1 MDFIAQFDSLIS
13 YTKNRTVASKNL
25 LFLTLAGKADFLGRI
40 EKGEEIRQEKNMR
53 HGCGLD
59 LKEVFPHAPR
69 MAIDTNLLEKFSEA
83 HGISGYEDD
92 VRKLVIQEL
101 DGFGELSAD
110 GSGCLFSTHGV
121 SGPRVMLAAHM
132 DEIGFLV
139 QHITGNGFL
148 QLVGIGGWWP
158 HTLLSQRV
166 VVKTRYGRSIRGVI
180 GSKPPHFLPEG
191 QRNSV
196 MSMDALFVDIGAESA
211 EQARNE
217 FGIHLGDPVVPDVE
231 FARLENPVRVMG
243 KAFDNRAGLSA
254 MIEAFKILCREGH
267 PNTLIAAATAQEEV
281 GTRGA
286 RTAGAAMRPDCAIVL
301 EGPPADDTPGF
312 STVDAQGALGAGV
325 QVRLFDPTAITNPR
339 LAALTEKVAVREGI
353 PFQLTVRRSGGTDA
367 GALHLSGKG
376 VPCIVLGIPTRY
388 IHAHHG
394 VLDLRDYSAAIDL
407 TVALARSL
415 DRGTVE
421 ALTNYLS

>member
-1 MDFIAQFDSLIS
+1 
-13 YTKNRTVASKNL
+13 
-25 LFLTLAGKADFLGRI
+25 
-40 EKGEEIRQEKNMR
+40 
-53 HGCGLD
+53 
-59 LKEVFPHAPR
+59 
-69 MAIDTNLLEKFSEA
+69 MAIDSELLEKFSEA
-83 HGISGYEDD
+83 HGISGHEDE
-92 VRKLVIQEL
+92 VRNLVA
-101 DGFGELSAD
+101 GELAGCGEFSTD
-110 GSGCLFSTHGV
+110 GSGCLFCTNGD

-139 QHITGNGFL
+139 QNITGNGFL

-166 VVKTRYGRSIRGVI
+166 LVKTRSGRSIQGVI

-196 MSMDALFVDIGAESA
+196 MSMEALFVDVGAESA

-217 FGIHLGDPVVPDVE
+217 FGIHLGDPVVPDVK
-231 FARLENPVRVMG
+231 FTSLENPFRVMG
-243 KAFDNRAGLSA
+243 KAFDNRAGLSV
-254 MIEAFKILCREGH
+254 MIEAFKTLCREGH
-267 PNTLIAAATAQEEV
+267 PNTLIAAATVQEEV

-286 RTAGAAMRPDCAIVL
+286 RTAGAAMRPDCVIVL

-312 STVDAQGALGAGV
+312 TLPDSQGVLGGGV
-325 QVRLFDPTAITNPR
+325 QIRLFDPTAITNPR
-339 LAALTEKVAVREGI
+339 LAALAEEAAVKAGI

-388 IHAHHG
+388 IHAHNG
-394 VLDLRDYSAAIDL
+394 VLDLRDYCAAVEL

-415 DRGTVE
+415 DHEAVE
-421 ALTNYLS
+421 ALTHYLP

>member
-1 MDFIAQFDSLIS
+1 
-13 YTKNRTVASKNL
+13 
-25 LFLTLAGKADFLGRI
+25 
-40 EKGEEIRQEKNMR
+40 
-53 HGCGLD
+53 
-59 LKEVFPHAPR
+59 
-69 MAIDTNLLEKFSEA
+69 MAIDSELLGKFSEA
-83 HGISGYEDD
+83 HGISGHEDE
-92 VRKLVIQEL
+92 VRNLVAREL
-101 DGFGELSAD
+101 AGCGEFSSD
-110 GSGCLFSTHGV
+110 GSGCLFCANGN

-139 QHITGNGFL
+139 QNITGNGFL

-166 VVKTRYGRSIRGVI
+166 LVKTRSGRSVQGVI

-196 MSMDALFVDIGAESA
+196 MSMEALFVDVGAENA

-217 FGIHLGDPVVPDVE
+217 FGIHLGDPVVPDVK
-231 FARLENPVRVMG
+231 FTSLENPFRVMG
-243 KAFDNRAGLSA
+243 KAFDNRAGLSV
-254 MIEAFKILCREGH
+254 MIEAFKTLCREGH
-267 PNTLIAAATAQEEV
+267 PNTLIAAATVQEEV

-286 RTAGAAMRPDCAIVL
+286 RTAGVAMRPDCVIVL

-312 STVDAQGALGAGV
+312 TAADSQGALGGGV
-325 QVRLFDPTAITNPR
+325 QIRLFDPTAITNPR
-339 LAALTEKVAVREGI
+339 LAALAEEVAEKAGI

-388 IHAHHG
+388 IHAHNG
-394 VLDLRDYSAAIDL
+394 VLDLRDYRAAVEL
-407 TVALARSL
+407 TVALARAL
-415 DRGTVE
+415 DHEAVE
-421 ALTNYLS
+421 ALTHYLP

>member
-1 MDFIAQFDSLIS
+1 
-13 YTKNRTVASKNL
+13 
-25 LFLTLAGKADFLGRI
+25 
-40 EKGEEIRQEKNMR
+40 
-53 HGCGLD
+53 
-59 LKEVFPHAPR
+59 

-83 HGISGYEDD
+83 YGISGYEDE
-92 VRKLVIQEL
+92 VRKLVAQEL
-101 DGFGELSAD
+101 EGYGELSCD
-110 GSGCLFSTHGV
+110 GSGCLFCASGN

-139 QHITGNGFL
+139 QNITEKGFL

-166 VVKTRYGRSIRGVI
+166 VVRTRSGRSIRGVI
-180 GSKPPHFLPEG
+180 GSRPPHFLPEG

-196 MSMDALFVDIGAESA
+196 MSMDALFVDVGAESA
-211 EQARNE
+211 EQARDE
-217 FGIHLGDPVVPDVE
+217 FGIHLGAPVVPDVA
-231 FARLENPVRVMG
+231 FSRLEHPFRVMG

-254 MIEAFKILCREGH
+254 MVEAFKILCRDGH
-267 PNTLIAAATAQEEV
+267 PNTLIAAATVQEEV

-286 RTAGAAMRPDCAIVL
+286 RTAGAAMRPDCVIVL

-312 STVDAQGALGAGV
+312 SSADSQGTLGRGV

-339 LAALTEKVAVREGI
+339 LAALAEETAVKTGV

-367 GALHLSGKG
+367 GAFHLSGKG

-394 VLDLRDYSAAIDL
+394 VLDLRDYRAAVDL
-407 TVALARSL
+407 TVALARAL
-415 DRGTVE
+415 DRDAVE
-421 ALTNYLS
+421 ALTNYLP